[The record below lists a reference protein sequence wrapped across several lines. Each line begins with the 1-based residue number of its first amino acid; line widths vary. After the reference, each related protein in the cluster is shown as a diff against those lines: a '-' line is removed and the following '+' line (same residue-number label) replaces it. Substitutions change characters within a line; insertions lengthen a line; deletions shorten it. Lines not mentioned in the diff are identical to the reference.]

1 MKGESVLVVDDSL
14 EMLELLQRQ
23 LKAMNL
29 ITFQASNVADAI
41 DLLKHTSVDMLITDL
56 QMPEVNGM
64 QLVHYVKE
72 HYPELPVL
80 VVTGYPSI
88 SGAVEAVKSGVIDY
102 LVKPFTQSE
111 LSHSVENCLQ
121 KNRKTK
127 QRSAVDKNLEN
138 PSPFAV
144 LGMIGRSGAMK
155 RAG

>member
-72 HYPELPVL
+72 HYPELKVL
-80 VVTGYPSI
+80 VVT
-88 SGAVEAVKSGVIDY
+88 
-102 LVKPFTQSE
+102 
-111 LSHSVENCLQ
+111 
-121 KNRKTK
+121 
-127 QRSAVDKNLEN
+127 
-138 PSPFAV
+138 
-144 LGMIGRSGAMK
+144 
-155 RAG
+155 